1 MKREEAMKLAE
12 NATDQL
18 LAALERGHSDALTAY
33 LATLG
38 RFHNY
43 SFGNV
48 MLIAMQKPDATQ
60 VAGFT
65 TWKKMNRFV
74 RKGEKGIGII
84 APMVG
89 RKNEDQKSHSGTDT
103 EDGKQLWGFKVVHV
117 FDVSQTEGEDLPE
130 IAAVQGTPGEHLA
143 KMRALIQKH
152 GITLEYEEIPN
163 GADGMSSGGLITIR
177 PDLAEAEEFAVL
189 AHELAHEL
197 MHKGERRKKL
207 SKTVC
212 ETEAEAVAF
221 VVSQAIGLDCSSAAS
236 DYIQLYRG
244 DKETL
249 TESLDH
255 IQKTSASII
264 ESLKSV
270 A

>member
-12 NATDQL
+12 NATEQL

-33 LATLG
+33 LVTLG

-48 MLIAMQKPDATQ
+48 MLIAMQKPDATH

-89 RKNEDQKSHSGTDT
+89 RKKDDQKSNGSGES

-117 FDVSQTEGEDLPE
+117 FDVSQTEGDDLPK
-130 IAAVQGTPGEHLA
+130 IARVQGTPGEQLA
-143 KMRALIQKH
+143 KMRTLIQQH
-152 GITLEYEEIPN
+152 GILLEYEEISN

-177 PDLAEAEEFAVL
+177 PDLPAGEEFAVL

-197 MHKGERRKKL
+197 MHKGDRRKTL
-207 SKTVC
+207 SKTVK

-221 VVSQAIGLDCSSAAS
+221 VVSQAIGLDCSTAAS

-249 TESLDH
+249 TESLDL
-255 IQKTSASII
+255 IQKTAASII